1 MIVLH
6 HFRRRILPASIPF
19 FVNMNCC
26 LATTPDASKAKECTL
41 PSSLTSAPI
50 KSIIGPGECQF
61 NDEFTAVPLL
71 ENTPV
76 SSTSFVLRFG
86 LPDTEKGL
94 GLSTCACLLAGAS
107 VEEGEDMVIRPYTP
121 ISTNE
126 DKGTFDLLVKKYAD
140 GKMSSYLSNLKPS
153 STPIVSFKHI
163 PFNVKIQY
171 PFKKAKHILM
181 IAGGTGITPMIQALH
196 AIIGEDPKD
205 RSTEK
210 VTLLYGSQKA
220 DDILGKDMLDHW
232 SATHEDVFSVTHV
245 LSNEDGDVSN
255 MKDMKKGFVSKEI
268 IAESFPGPDE
278 DVLIFICGPPPMY
291 NALCGPRD
299 QSELSGVLAEM
310 GYSAEQVFKF

>member
-1 MIVLH
+1 
-6 HFRRRILPASIPF
+6 
-19 FVNMNCC
+19 MNCC

-126 DKGTFDLLVKKYAD
+126 DKGTFDLLVKV
-140 GKMSSYLSNLKPS
+140 SYYFNLSLCWIVNL
-153 STPIVSFKHI
+153 V
-163 PFNVKIQY
+163 
-171 PFKKAKHILM
+171 
-181 IAGGTGITPMIQALH
+181 
-196 AIIGEDPKD
+196 IIW
-205 RSTEK
+205 
-210 VTLLYGSQKA
+210 LY
-220 DDILGKDMLDHW
+220 
-232 SATHEDVFSVTHV
+232 
-245 LSNEDGDVSN
+245 
-255 MKDMKKGFVSKEI
+255 
-268 IAESFPGPDE
+268 
-278 DVLIFICGPPPMY
+278 Y
-291 NALCGPRD
+291 
-299 QSELSGVLAEM
+299 
-310 GYSAEQVFKF
+310 